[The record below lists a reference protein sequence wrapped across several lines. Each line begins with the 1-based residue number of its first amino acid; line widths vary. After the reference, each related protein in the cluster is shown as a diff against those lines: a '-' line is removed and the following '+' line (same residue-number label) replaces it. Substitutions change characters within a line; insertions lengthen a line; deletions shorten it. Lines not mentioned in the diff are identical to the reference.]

1 MSSDEEHAPVIDR
14 TALPLNDKVKLRKL
28 EGCGYRQF
36 CAAEKWPKDPKFLRF
51 IVLDSSG
58 THFFTIVFVLL
69 VLCVIGL
76 AFWAALKYAI

>member
-1 MSSDEEHAPVIDR
+1 MYSEDSNPAIGRE
-14 TALPLNDKVKLRKL
+14 ALSLNDKVKLRKL
-28 EGCGYRQF
+28 EGCEYRQF

-58 THFFTIVFVLL
+58 THFFTIAFVLL

-76 AFWAALKYAI
+76 AFWVALKYAI